1 MFITKE
7 NRKKFLSD
15 YNFEELVSNISI
27 RKNERVRELLEDES
41 SELHALRAKYDKARE
56 SYNKELNEVIFNDK
70 YISDERGRIVKKAVI
85 AISKKIG
92 RSWGETKGFVF
103 WFNEN
108 NKDGFKK
115 PIDTASR
122 LYSVADEL
130 LEEYT
135 RAKLGKK
142 KNIKCLSDE
151 EITALYS
158 YKVSTTYNLP
168 AVRNR
173 KMRTFKKWL
182 ETADTSLVNRFLKI
196 YLKDVINK

>member
-15 YNFEELVSNISI
+15 YNFEELVSNISM
-27 RKNERVRELLEDES
+27 RKNERVKELLEDEN
-41 SELHALRAKYDKARE
+41 SELHALRVKYDKARE

-92 RSWGETKGFVF
+92 RSWSETKGFIF

-135 RAKLGKK
+135 RAKMGKK
-142 KNIKCLSDE
+142 KNVKYLSDDE
-151 EITALYS
+151 VIALYS

-173 KMRTFKKWL
+173 KIRTFKKWL
-182 ETADTSLVNRFLKI
+182 ETAGTPLINRFLKI